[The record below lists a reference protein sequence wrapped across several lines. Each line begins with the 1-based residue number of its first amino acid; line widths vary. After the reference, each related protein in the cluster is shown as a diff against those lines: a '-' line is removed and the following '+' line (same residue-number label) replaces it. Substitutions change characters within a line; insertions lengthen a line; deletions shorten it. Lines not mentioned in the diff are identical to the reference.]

1 MGKAVDYIALS
12 IPIFFLLIGM
22 ELVVSKLK
30 KTRLYR
36 FNDAITNLSCGIGQ
50 QVLGIFLKTVLVLAY
65 VFIYNHFRLTTMPNN
80 VLTWVL
86 LFIGIDFFY
95 YWFHRLTHE
104 VSVLWGSHVVHH
116 QSEEYNLSVAL
127 RQGWVQ
133 SIFSTMF
140 YLPLAFMGFNPV
152 LFLTINAFQTLYQF
166 WIHTRTIGKLPKFIE
181 YIFNTPSHHRVHHG
195 VNPIYIDRNH
205 GGTLIIFDRIFGTF
219 QEEEEEVVYGV
230 TQQPNSWNPLWLNVE
245 YWAWMWKTMLKAH
258 TWLDRWYILTKEP
271 GWQPAYL
278 GDVTHAKPVT
288 TQSFHKYETQIPMSL
303 SYYVLLQYFIVL
315 TGTTLFLFNAENMN
329 IPLQIAVAGLII
341 FSIINMGAIFEK
353 RKWVW
358 FAELIRLG
366 SLPILFVL
374 LFDIATVMW
383 VVTAIS
389 ALLFV
394 LSSVWIT
401 RYRVLFQF

>member
-127 RQGWVQ
+127 RQGWIQ

>member
-1 MGKAVDYIALS
+1 MDVEDHAKS
-12 IPIFFLLIGM
+12 P
-22 ELVVSKLK
+22 
-30 KTRLYR
+30 
-36 FNDAITNLSCGIGQ
+36 
-50 QVLGIFLKTVLVLAY
+50 
-65 VFIYNHFRLTTMPNN
+65 
-80 VLTWVL
+80 
-86 LFIGIDFFY
+86 
-95 YWFHRLTHE
+95 
-104 VSVLWGSHVVHH
+104 
-116 QSEEYNLSVAL
+116 
-127 RQGWVQ
+127 
-133 SIFSTMF
+133 
-140 YLPLAFMGFNPV
+140 YL
-152 LFLTINAFQTLYQF
+152 
-166 WIHTRTIGKLPKFIE
+166 
-181 YIFNTPSHHRVHHG
+181 
-195 VNPIYIDRNH
+195 
-205 GGTLIIFDRIFGTF
+205 
-219 QEEEEEVVYGV
+219 
-230 TQQPNSWNPLWLNVE
+230 
-245 YWAWMWKTMLKAH
+245 
-258 TWLDRWYILTKEP
+258 WLDRWYILTKEP

-341 FSIINMGAIFEK
+341 FSIIDMGAIFEK